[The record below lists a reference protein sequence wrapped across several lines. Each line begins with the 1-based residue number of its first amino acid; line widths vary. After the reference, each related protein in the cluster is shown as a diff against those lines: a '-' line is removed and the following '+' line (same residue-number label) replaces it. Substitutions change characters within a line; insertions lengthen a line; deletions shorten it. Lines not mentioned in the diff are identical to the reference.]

1 VKRFYQQATIAP
13 ADGGHAVHLD
23 GRAIRTPAK
32 APLIVPTAPLAEAIA
47 TEWHG
52 QGEQVL
58 PETMPLMRLSAT
70 AIDQIARNRAA
81 VVEAVAAY
89 AHTDL
94 LCYRSDTMAEL
105 EKLQHAQWQPILDWA
120 ALRFD
125 APLMVVA
132 GIMPRPQ
139 PASAVAA
146 LTRAVEG
153 LDVFILSGVQ
163 NAVGALGSLV
173 LTLALLEARV
183 DAETAFELSELDAL
197 YQAKRWGED
206 AEAVVR
212 RADLRADIQATA
224 RFLTLLRG

>member
-13 ADGGHAVHLD
+13 ADDGHAVHLD

-47 TEWHG
+47 AEWQG

-58 PETMPLMRLSAT
+58 PESMPLMRLSAT

-206 AEAVVR
+206 AEAAVR
-212 RADLRADIQATA
+212 RADLRADIHATA